1 MRREGEIQ
9 QKLKQVTYRHLKK
22 LLQSNFKKTPLRC
35 LHNSKEALGCFCGHP
50 NSKFRIFCD
59 PSDPECL
66 EQARSC
72 SLWEARQ
79 TKETIKTEF
88 QALMKGKLSEIAAN
102 YPDIAALRWVLQES
116 GSESV
121 DLPEIDEE
129 EEEPLGKWDRFKR
142 WIKFMR

>member
-1 MRREGEIQ
+1 
-9 QKLKQVTYRHLKK
+9 
-22 LLQSNFKKTPLRC
+22 
-35 LHNSKEALGCFCGHP
+35 
-50 NSKFRIFCD
+50 
-59 PSDPECL
+59 
-66 EQARSC
+66 
-72 SLWEARQ
+72 
-79 TKETIKTEF
+79 
-88 QALMKGKLSEIAAN
+88 MKGKLSEIAAN